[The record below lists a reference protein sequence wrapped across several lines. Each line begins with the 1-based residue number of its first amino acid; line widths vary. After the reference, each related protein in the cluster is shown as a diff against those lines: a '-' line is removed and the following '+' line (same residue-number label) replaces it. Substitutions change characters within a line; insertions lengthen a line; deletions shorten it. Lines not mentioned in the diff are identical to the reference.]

1 MTALASSLLAALPG
15 GFAPFAG
22 AGAAVSA
29 GAADAFE
36 GLLAGL
42 LTAEAGARPGK
53 QQPSE
58 DALADAGLTSSEAQ
72 RQPDG
77 ALAMFAAMPGQPP
90 LVSPE
95 APATADA
102 AIEVA
107 PEQTR
112 ATAAAAFGAGP
123 LVPAAA
129 MAPAALTEIGSA
141 LADQTPAASPAPADA
156 LARAWTSARPM
167 ADAVPTAPGID
178 AGASPA
184 APARRASP
192 DQPARPALAVQL
204 AEPAIAGRALTDQEP
219 VTARAAPAIAAQ
231 PAVAAG
237 VGPALAATPAVP
249 GVTTDRAAAAKAAA
263 LDGETRRPTL
273 AARGDRHAAAR
284 PGPDPTAAADR
295 PAPVETAAGLAAV
308 DTDDTDAAL
317 PDAAPVDLAEAPEA
331 RQPVLS
337 AEARAATV
345 GAADATAAEASVRG
359 SPETVAKLAADI
371 VRKLD
376 GQTTRFDLELAPQG
390 LGKVD
395 VAIEIGRD
403 GKMTAALTFDSAQ
416 AAADLRGRSGELR
429 LALERAGFDVSE
441 GGLTFDLAGQ
451 GQGFGGREAAQR
463 EGGWTGRA
471 FQRAQSGA
479 DEADASLAAIS
490 QTPSRTRSGVDI
502 RI

>member
-123 LVPAAA
+123 PVRAAA

-237 VGPALAATPAVP
+237 AGPALAATP
-249 GVTTDRAAAAKAAA
+249 AAAKAAA

-308 DTDDTDAAL
+308 DTDDTDPAL
-317 PDAAPVDLAEAPEA
+317 PDAAPADLAEAPEA

-376 GQTTRFDLELAPQG
+376 GQTTRFDLELAPHG

-479 DEADASLAAIS
+479 DEADASLAAIP